1 MKEAV
6 WKYLSKWKAVHT
18 EPWEKA
24 YNNTFLPSVFV
35 LRHAWS
41 SVLSTCVICGPTP
54 TVCTVVYEY
63 QLLGCMFNWY
73 TMWKEFFLWHN
84 RFGKEEKG
92 SVNGVCKC
100 TDLYS
105 DSMYW
110 VRVWFCFHPLISGLL
125 NVLNSIIQGV
135 NWLLLILNVKKD
147 KCYAINVLFWF
158 S

>member
-63 QLLGCMFNWY
+63 QLLGCMFNWF
-73 TMWKEFFLWHN
+73 TMWKEFFPWNN
-84 RFGKEEKG
+84 RFGKEENG
-92 SVNGVCKC
+92 SVNGACKC
-100 TDLYS
+100 S
-105 DSMYW
+105 DSRDFW
-110 VRVWFCFHPLISGLL
+110 TIKCFEQYNTRRKLI
-125 NVLNSIIQGV
+125 IIY
-135 NWLLLILNVKKD
+135 LKCKKD
-147 KCYAINVLFWF
+147 KCYAIIVLFWF